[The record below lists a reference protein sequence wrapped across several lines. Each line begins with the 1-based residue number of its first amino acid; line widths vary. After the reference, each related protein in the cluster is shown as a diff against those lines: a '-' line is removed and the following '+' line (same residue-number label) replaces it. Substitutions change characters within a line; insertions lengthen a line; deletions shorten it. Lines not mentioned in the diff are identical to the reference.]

1 MTEDP
6 IKTRFEEY
14 KKFKQRVNLQSVK
27 AVAIFCEQWQETTGR
42 ILLKYGKKD
51 LALEKLEDA
60 KNRRA
65 EFPKI
70 AEMAKRREK

>member
-1 MTEDP
+1 MTEDQ
-6 IKTRFEEY
+6 IKARFEEY
-14 KKFKQRVNLQSVK
+14 KKLRQRVNLPNTK
-27 AVAIFCEQWQETTGR
+27 AVAIFCQQWQEITGQ
-42 ILLKYGKKD
+42 ILMRYGKKD

-65 EFPKI
+65 EIPKI